1 MQNDDESRADPP
13 HVGLDRL
20 RMNDALQQVEP
31 SRVDYAPHPEDG
43 LPSPVIRQQ
52 EPFVPPL
59 ALETLICLPDESIFV
74 IRDKY
79 GTVLKIYGPDEVD
92 RTPNGRWLSK
102 PTQDGNC
109 FEVTPIR
116 PKCIH
121 LSRQLMDCDGDPTRM
136 MMERCC
142 TARRDS
148 GGEFLS
154 VANMQIIACELRD
167 PPDIVSEERLRK
179 WDARK
184 IKLGAERR
192 ANGEGFDLASLDHDP
207 DEDLE
212 GVIE

>member
-1 MQNDDESRADPP
+1 MQNDDEKRAEPP

-20 RMNDALQQVEP
+20 RMNDALQQFEP

-59 ALETLICLPDESIFV
+59 ALDTLVCLPDESAFV
-74 IRDKY
+74 SRDRLGFITRRY
-79 GTVLKIYGPDEVD
+79 SPDEVE
-92 RTPNGRWLSK
+92 RAPCGCWVTK
-102 PTQDGNC
+102 PTPDGNRLPV
-109 FEVTPIR
+109 EPIR

-121 LSRQLMDCDGDPTRM
+121 LSRQLMDSDGDPTRM

-154 VANMQIIACELRD
+154 VRDMQIVACELRE
-167 PPDIVSEERLRK
+167 PIDILSEEHLRK
-179 WDARK
+179 SDARRL
-184 IKLGAERR
+184 KLGAERR

-207 DEDLE
+207 DEDLD

>member
-20 RMNDALQQVEP
+20 RMNDQLQQVEP

-52 EPFVPPL
+52 DPFAPPL
-59 ALETLICLPDESIFV
+59 AIDTLVCLPDESLFV
-74 IRDKY
+74 VRDKY
-79 GTVLKIYGPDEVD
+79 GVILEKYLPDEVE
-92 RTPNGRWLSK
+92 RTPNGCWLSRRTK
-102 PTQDGNC
+102 DGNR

-121 LSRQLMDCDGDPTRM
+121 LSRQLMDSDGDPTHM

-154 VANMQIIACELRD
+154 VANMQIVACELRD
-167 PPDIVSEERLRK
+167 PLDIVSEERLRK

-184 IKLGAERR
+184 VKLGAERR
-192 ANGEGFDLASLDHDP
+192 ANGEGFDLASLDHHP

-212 GVIE
+212 GIIE